1 MQSAT
6 NYPAIPVHWLP
17 AQKYPKETWRSSKII
32 RIFVPTICCN
42 KYTVFWPFPLRLSAM
57 SKDQN
62 DDEILGKAIDI
73 SLLRRLTRFL
83 QPYKLYVFVAVFF
96 TLVVSVLVPLRP
108 YLTKVAVDDNI
119 AHKDWNG
126 LLSTLMLIL
135 GILVL
140 QGGINYGLS
149 LLMQWV
155 GQQAVYDLRM
165 QLFSRLQKLSLRFYD
180 TNPIGRLVTRVTS
193 DVEILNEVFSSGLVV
208 IISDI
213 LVIVGI
219 VAFMLTI
226 SWELTLLTIAILP
239 LLLIATALF
248 RKKVRANYRD
258 IRKQV
263 ARLNA
268 FLNEYISGIGI
279 IQLFQQERSQHEKFE
294 HINRAHADTQIRTIF
309 YYAIFFP
316 VVEMLAGI
324 ATAIMLWYAAGGIM
338 SGTMTVGM
346 LIAFTQY
353 FEMFFRPI
361 RELSEKYDTLQNA
374 MASSERI
381 FVLLDENSF
390 VEDAPNAEPMQQLE
404 KGIEFQN
411 VWFGYTPTAMVLKDV
426 SFAVNKGE
434 TVAIVGATGAGKSS
448 IINLLT
454 RFYEFQQ
461 GAILVDGKDIRR
473 IQQQSLRSRI
483 ALVLQDVFLF
493 SGSISRNIS
502 LGNEEIS
509 QEAIEQAAKAVGAH
523 TFIQRLPQGYNTPVM
538 ERGATLSVGQKQLIS
553 FARALAANP
562 DILILDEATSSVDTA
577 TEHLIEQ
584 AIQTLMVGRTSIV
597 IAHRLSTIQ
606 RADRIIVLHHGEVR
620 EQGNHHQLLAQNGL
634 YAKLYRLQYKE
645 QFASN
650 GNGVASLPD
659 TTTSAS

>member
-1 MQSAT
+1 
-6 NYPAIPVHWLP
+6 
-17 AQKYPKETWRSSKII
+17 
-32 RIFVPTICCN
+32 
-42 KYTVFWPFPLRLSAM
+42 M

-62 DDEILGKAIDI
+62 DDEILGKAIDL

-83 QPYKLYVFVAVFF
+83 SPYKKYVLVAVFF
-96 TLVVSVLVPLRP
+96 TIVVSILVPLRP
-108 YLTKVAVDDNI
+108 YLTKVAVDENI
-119 AHKDWNG
+119 VNKDWDG

-135 GILVL
+135 AVLVL
-140 QGGINYGLS
+140 QGIINYGMS

-165 QLFSRLQKLSLRFYD
+165 QLFDRLQKLSLRFYD

-219 VAFMLTI
+219 VAFMFTI

-239 LLLIATALF
+239 LLLVATAVF
-248 RKKVRANYRD
+248 RKKVRANYRE
-258 IRKQV
+258 IRRQV

-279 IQLFQQERSQHEKFE
+279 IQLFQQERSQHSKFE
-294 HINRAHADTQIRTIF
+294 HINRAHADAQIRTVF

-324 ATAIMLWYAAGGIM
+324 AIAIMLWYAAGGIL
-338 SGTMTVGM
+338 SGAMTVGT

-381 FVLLDENSF
+381 FILLDEDSF
-390 VEDAPNAEPMQQLE
+390 VNDNPDAGPMPPLAQ
-404 KGIEFQN
+404 GIEFRN
-411 VWFGYTPTAMVLKDV
+411 VWFGYTPASMVLKDV
-426 SFAVNKGE
+426 SFTVNKGE

-461 GAILVDGKDIRR
+461 GSITIDGRDIRS

-493 SGSISRNIS
+493 SGSISHNIS
-502 LGNEEIS
+502 LGNEDIS
-509 QEAIEQAAKAVGAH
+509 PEAIGQAARAVGAH
-523 TFIQRLPQGYNTPVM
+523 PFIQRLPEGYDTPVM

-553 FARALAANP
+553 FARALATDP

-584 AIQTLMVGRTSIV
+584 AIQTLMAGRTSIV
-597 IAHRLSTIQ
+597 IAHRLSTVQ

-620 EQGNHHQLLAQNGL
+620 EQGNHQQLLAQNGL
-634 YAKLYRLQYKE
+634 YARLYRLQYKE
-645 QFASN
+645 QFAAN
-650 GNGVASLPD
+650 GTNGDGITLSD
-659 TTTSAS
+659 TTKSVS

>member
-1 MQSAT
+1 
-6 NYPAIPVHWLP
+6 
-17 AQKYPKETWRSSKII
+17 
-32 RIFVPTICCN
+32 
-42 KYTVFWPFPLRLSAM
+42 M

-219 VAFMLTI
+219 VAFMFTI

-338 SGTMTVGM
+338 SGAMTVGT

-390 VEDAPNAEPMQQLE
+390 VDDAPDAEPMQQLE

-584 AIQTLMVGRTSIV
+584 AIHTLMVGRTSIV